1 MPNLV
6 CQFIAED
13 AMKRG
18 WVVGLFL
25 TLLVSSAFAQ
35 GEANKAQNL
44 RNCLGGFESRDYSQL
59 TNPQAKEISRLQHDR
74 NVWECLMGYG
84 LCDRSVLTLEE
95 AKQVADAEHR
105 RNLLA
110 CETTIGLCDKS
121 LLTPSEAERGCK
133 NPERTKPSELRDGRW
148 LLRSFASVSCGSSGG
163 QGTRT

>member
-1 MPNLV
+1 
-6 CQFIAED
+6 
-13 AMKRG
+13 MKRG

-121 LLTPSEAERGCK
+121 L
-133 NPERTKPSELRDGRW
+133 RTSAKSLGLRNDHWVVR
-148 LLRSFASVSCGSSGG
+148 
-163 QGTRT
+163 